1 MSRRRRLLSVLDRL
15 TSFLPGPPTTRPDP
29 SVVPDPDDPRAS
41 VETRQARRR
50 LWSHKYRKRGKG
62 GFR

>member
-1 MSRRRRLLSVLDRL
+1 MPRRRQLLHLLDRL
-15 TSFLPGPPTTRPDP
+15 TPFLPAPPTTRPDP
-29 SVVPDPDDPRAS
+29 SVVPDPDDPRAD
-41 VETRQARRR
+41 VATRVARRR

>member
-1 MSRRRRLLSVLDRL
+1 MPTRRRLLRLLDRL
-15 TSFLPGPPTTRPDP
+15 TSFVPGPPTMDPDP
-29 SVVPDPDDPRAS
+29 TAVPDPDDPRADA
-41 VETRQARRR
+41 ETRIARRR

>member
-1 MSRRRRLLSVLDRL
+1 MGTKQRLLRLLDRL
-15 TSFLPGPPTTRPDP
+15 MSFVPGPPSMGPDP
-29 SVVPDPDDPRAS
+29 SVVPDPDDPHAD